1 MTTLGPRD
9 DVTDLIVTDD
19 FLEGNATSFWMVKS
33 YASFVELTE
42 SALQRAIDLLSAN
55 PKFLQVSE
63 DEITN
68 MICVAMK
75 MAGINVDHDAME
87 GGHADLVVK
96 NVRFKWLAEAKI
108 KDDQYQYAWLWDGF
122 MQLTE
127 RYATNTAGTHKA
139 GFVVYIKQPNSKRVM
154 ERWQAHMGDADGY
167 EFTFSESTH
176 PMSFQSSHMHTRTG
190 EPCEVTH
197 FSLSA
202 YFQPVV

>member
-1 MTTLGPRD
+1 MTILAASD
-9 DVTDLIVTDD
+9 NVTDLIIADE
-19 FLEGNATSFWMVKS
+19 FLEGNSTSFFMVKS
-33 YASFVELTE
+33 YDSFVELTE
-42 SALQRAIDLLSAN
+42 KALQRAIDLLSAN

-75 MAGINVDHDAME
+75 MAGINIDHDAME

-96 NVRFKWLAEAKI
+96 NLRFKWLAEAKI
-108 KDDQYQYAWLWDGF
+108 KDDNYQYGWLWDGF

-127 RYATNTAGTHKA
+127 RYATNTAGTCKA

-154 ERWQAHMGDADGY
+154 ERWQAHMEAEKGY
-167 EFTFSESTH
+167 AFTFSESCY
-176 PMSFQSSHMHTRTG
+176 PQSFQSSHLHTRNG

-202 YFQPVV
+202 YFAPVV